1 MNYSSFYMN
10 TLVAEALQH
19 NHNIN
24 SSLLLKL
31 LKRAKMPMS
40 KLF

>member
-1 MNYSSFYMN
+1 MN

-24 SSLLLKL
+24 STLKI
-31 LKRAKMPMS
+31 AKNS
-40 KLF
+40 KNANVKTFLTLVT